1 MKVTSMNVCQT
12 PATPEG
18 PTTAFSS
25 PTATAANAALDIQVN
40 AVTKCLMAVKEDPAK
55 MEGHVL
61 LPVTHLMVSS
71 ANVHLASPV
80 LLASMILAPAG
91 V

>member
-1 MKVTSMNVCQT
+1 M
-12 PATPEG
+12 
-18 PTTAFSS
+18 
-25 PTATAANAALDIQVN
+25 
-40 AVTKCLMAVKEDPAK
+40 TKCLMAVKEDPAK

-61 LPVTHLMVSS
+61 LLVTHLMVSY
-71 ANVHLASPV
+71 ANVHLASLV